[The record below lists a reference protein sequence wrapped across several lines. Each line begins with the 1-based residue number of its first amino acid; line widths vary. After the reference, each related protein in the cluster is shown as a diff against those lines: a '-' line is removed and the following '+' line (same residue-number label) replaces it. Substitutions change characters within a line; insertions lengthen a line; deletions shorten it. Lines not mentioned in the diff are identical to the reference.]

1 MLRRVGEADRAP
13 VSLPISAAAFPAPFP
28 SGLEYSAP
36 ARGTWNIVHTGMLI
50 PGAHEIFVCAAG
62 CLRGVVLTAAE
73 MGLEGRFSTVT
84 VKENNLLEGDAESL
98 IIEGVTDI
106 LHKLPASPPAV
117 LVYTSCVHHFLGCDL
132 ELCYDELRRR
142 FPTVGFADCYMNPI
156 MRKSGLTPDQL
167 MRRQLYSLL
176 SPLPPDDAV
185 NVIGS
190 NFATDDSSELCRI
203 VRGAGRELRELPRM
217 KSYDEYLQMA
227 RSAINISYLP
237 AARAAADA
245 LASRLG
251 QTHLYLPASFT
262 PEKIESG
269 LGTLAGALGVS
280 YNPAPDRAA
289 ALAALDTARAV
300 VGDTAVAIDYTA
312 VPAPLSLAR
321 LLLEHGFRV
330 TRMYTDSFLP
340 DERDEF
346 DWLCRHA
353 PDLEVYPTTR
363 PAMRVT
369 PRSTEEPLLAIG
381 QKAAYFTGTGHFV
394 NLVEGAGLYG
404 YDGIRRMAELMTEAM
419 SEQRDAAGLI
429 QQKGWGCSC
438 CL

>member
-1 MLRRVGEADRAP
+1 METDNLNTPKIPSRMTTVIKKDGAKE
-13 VSLPISAAAFPAPFP
+13 PF
-28 SGLEYSAP
+28 
-36 ARGTWNIVHTGMLI
+36 N
-50 PGAHEIFVCAAG
+50 
-62 CLRGVVLTAAE
+62 
-73 MGLEGRFSTVT
+73 
-84 VKENNLLEGDAESL
+84 
-98 IIEGVTDI
+98 
-106 LHKLPASPPAV
+106 
-117 LVYTSCVHHFLGCDL
+117 
-132 ELCYDELRRR
+132 
-142 FPTVGFADCYMNPI
+142 
-156 MRKSGLTPDQL
+156 
-167 MRRQLYSLL
+167 
-176 SPLPPDDAV
+176 
-185 NVIGS
+185 
-190 NFATDDSSELCRI
+190 
-203 VRGAGRELRELPRM
+203 
-217 KSYDEYLQMA
+217 
-227 RSAINISYLP
+227 
-237 AARAAADA
+237 
-245 LASRLG
+245 
-251 QTHLYLPASFT
+251 
-262 PEKIESG
+262 PEKIESS

-280 YNPAPDRAA
+280 YNPTPDRAA

-330 TRMYTDSFLP
+330 TRMYNDSFLP